1 MGLLLSDT
9 VLIDPLLDETL
20 RLREGLGAWAYEV
33 DAARDPLEYESG
45 DPRE

>member
-9 VLIDPLLDETL
+9 ALLDPLLDETL
-20 RLREGLGAWAYEV
+20 WLRDGLGAWAYEV
-33 DAARDPLEYESG
+33 DAARDPYEHEAG